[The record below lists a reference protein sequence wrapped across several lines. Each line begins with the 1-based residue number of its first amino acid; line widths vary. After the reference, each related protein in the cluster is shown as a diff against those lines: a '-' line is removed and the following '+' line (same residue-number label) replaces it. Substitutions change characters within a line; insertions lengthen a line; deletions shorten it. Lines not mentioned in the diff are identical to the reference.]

1 MTIQWELQS
10 QGYRLNRVLWVS
22 MRERRLE
29 LNRPRFQLRRRQ
41 HQVREEDEPPGED
54 CEEDH
59 VRPSKKVIRYHS
71 RFQRT

>member
-1 MTIQWELQS
+1 MYVACKLYS
-10 QGYRLNRVLWVS
+10 V
-22 MRERRLE
+22 MRETTLE
-29 LNRPRFQLRRRQ
+29 LENRPRSQLRGRQ
-41 HQVREEDEPPGED
+41 YEVREEDEPPGED